1 MTQELQ
7 DYYKQLRQKDYV
19 INPFNTKMMNPND
32 AKKDL
37 PLLLPHGPNAYKL
50 KFNALKRNTDID
62 LDEWKSNYVNYNT
75 YVTNKNLKE
84 KQAKSHST
92 INKNRHSAEGLRNTL
107 DKDIKQNDKVLFSRI
122 KTLEKL
128 KKHLV
133 NNKIEYNKLL
143 HSANASG
150 QFKKDKENQYTEST
164 VRLILQILGIVIAGG
179 FVYKVSNS

>member
-19 INPFNTKMMNPND
+19 INPFNTKMMNPNN

-37 PLLLPHGPNAYKL
+37 PLLLPNGPNAYKL

-122 KTLEKL
+122 KTL
-128 KKHLV
+128 
-133 NNKIEYNKLL
+133 
-143 HSANASG
+143 
-150 QFKKDKENQYTEST
+150 
-164 VRLILQILGIVIAGG
+164 
-179 FVYKVSNS
+179 